1 MKEFNLENLKD
12 SEKIVDFA
20 QMKQIDNLKTKVLK
34 YALYKK
40 RTENEIR
47 EKFSE
52 EDENLLEDVIENL
65 KELNYLY
72 YFFPQYWKKLRELQ
86 GYFSDDPM
94 KGPGRSIFDLE
105 ERFRKRGA
113 SMTLKMFAEG

>member
-20 QMKQIDNLKTKVLK
+20 QMKQIDSLKTKVLK

-47 EKFSE
+47 EKF
-52 EDENLLEDVIENL
+52 
-65 KELNYLY
+65 
-72 YFFPQYWKKLRELQ
+72 
-86 GYFSDDPM
+86 
-94 KGPGRSIFDLE
+94 
-105 ERFRKRGA
+105 
-113 SMTLKMFAEG
+113 